1 MTRQGGEHGQPVD
14 PRPPRAV
21 VVRRHG
27 GAFDARAR
35 ASICGPRGC
44 QHRRAHARTT
54 SRLRL
59 ARLGGA
65 DRRPARGGE
74 RHSARMSAGTASAW
88 HLQSATTVPTSRR
101 AFRRPTPPPPHARG
115 STRTSFCSSWTRPP
129 VSSPSILSPLIGT
142 TNDYAI
148 VFRQQADGVDVDR
161 RRRDRRRRRLEGRRL
176 ERRVCVVEPH
186 RRQCRC
192 DGLGRARACRC
203 VDRGSESGRRQ
214 RLGRRRHPGEHR
226 GRHHDARR
234 TRPLAEA
241 AREEGRFRNAA

>member
-1 MTRQGGEHGQPVD
+1 MRRLGRFRRSRFPLH
-14 PRPPRAV
+14 PRA
-21 VVRRHG
+21 
-27 GAFDARAR
+27 
-35 ASICGPRGC
+35 
-44 QHRRAHARTT
+44 
-54 SRLRL
+54 
-59 ARLGGA
+59 ARLSTSKGTRPHRFPITTRA
-65 DRRPARGGE
+65 PRRRRPQTSSRRR

-148 VFRQQADGVDVDR
+148 VFHQQADGVDIDG

-192 DGLGRARACRC
+192 NGLGRARACRC
-203 VDRGSESGRRQ
+203 VDRGSEPGRRQ
-214 RLGRRRHPGEHR
+214 RLGRRRHPGKHR

-241 AREEGRFRNAA
+241 ACEEGRFRDAA